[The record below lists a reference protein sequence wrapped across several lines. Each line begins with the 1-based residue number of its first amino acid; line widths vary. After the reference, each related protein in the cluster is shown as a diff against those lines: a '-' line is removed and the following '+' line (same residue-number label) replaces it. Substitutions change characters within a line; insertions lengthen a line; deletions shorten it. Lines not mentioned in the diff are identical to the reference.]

1 MDKAQRPRISGTY
14 DCRPTLCVFDPVSV
28 CVRERQTDRSKE
40 RQREADRQIYR
51 DSDRQLVCVCVGGG
65 GGRGGG
71 GFCPRFLRISILQVT
86 SRVKILFGRKLAM
99 TRRAGHSVLT
109 AFIFRVGWGSTA
121 FCSDN
126 IYPQLLDP
134 WHAHSASTQSP
145 KNPFS

>member
-65 GGRGGG
+65 GGVGEEAFVHGSCVFKYYRSQVV
-71 GFCPRFLRISILQVT
+71 LR
-86 SRVKILFGRKLAM
+86 
-99 TRRAGHSVLT
+99 
-109 AFIFRVGWGSTA
+109 
-121 FCSDN
+121 FCSEEN
-126 IYPQLLDP
+126 
-134 WHAHSASTQSP
+134 
-145 KNPFS
+145 